1 MGVLFPTLKE
11 ARSRQRQSNS
21 LPGTDDFWYNV
32 AGRASRAGIN
42 VTETTALNF
51 LAVFDCVSLI
61 SGDMA
66 RLPLILYRRTSMGK
80 ERALDHPLYDILHS
94 APNPEMTSFN
104 FREAGQNHLL
114 LWGNHM
120 SVVDRTG
127 LSGRVLAVWPLP
139 DPGQVRIRREPD
151 GRISYTFKMN
161 GRTVTKG
168 REEMF
173 HVPGFGFDGIRGQ
186 SVIRYAREAIAVGL
200 AAEEF
205 GARYFGDGMHAGGH
219 MDVPHDLGDSE
230 VEYKERLRKE
240 YAGLKNSHGILI
252 TQNGEKFTPFAMPLD
267 DAQFLETRT
276 FQKIEIC
283 GMYHVPPHKIAV
295 HGQNSNYNN
304 LEQENGSYVDSCLM
318 HWITR
323 WEQAI
328 SMQLLTP
335 AERKAGYFA
344 EFLVEGLLRGD
355 SVARADYYNKIFQV
369 GGITPNEIREREN
382 MNKDP
387 NPAADAKY
395 VMLNMIPLDRAD
407 DVEPP
412 AAPDAASGRAVFGG
426 GVEHRAGGSVLLR
439 DRIARQYMPLIRR
452 SAERIVNREAIAVK
466 RQVDKQAKERA
477 DISIDAW
484 LTDFYRD
491 LPEYIKAEIGP
502 VFESFCRAVA
512 DAAGDEA
519 GKAMD
524 EAMVRQFVSDYID
537 TFAGR
542 HAADSLGELRAL
554 LADPEAAPAAM
565 KERVNEWSDTR
576 PDKIATNESVR
587 AGEAMFQ
594 AVVFAAGLATVWR
607 NRGAETCPYCKEL
620 NGRRVAAGQWFAA
633 DGDELNPAAGTGP
646 MKINGMKKHPPLH
659 QGCDCFLEVGR

>member
-1 MGVLFPTLKE
+1 MGVFPTLKE
-11 ARSRQRQSNS
+11 VRSRERQSNS
-21 LPGTDDFWYNV
+21 LPGTDDFWYGV
-32 AGRASRAGIN
+32 AGRASKAGVN

-80 ERALDHPLYDILHS
+80 ERAVDHPLYDILHS

-120 SVVDRTG
+120 SVVERAS
-127 LSGRVLAVWPLP
+127 LSGRVLAVWPLA

-161 GRTVTKG
+161 GRTVTKF
-168 REEMF
+168 RNEMF

-186 SVIRYAREAIAVGL
+186 SVIRYSREAIAVGL

-219 MDVPHDLGDSE
+219 MDVPHDLGE
-230 VEYKERLRKE
+230 QEAEYKERLRKE

-252 TQNGEKFTPFAMPLD
+252 TQNGEKFTPFSMPLD

-283 GMYHVPPHKIAV
+283 GMYHVPPHKIAI

-328 SMQLLTP
+328 SLQLLTP

-355 SVARADYYNKIFQV
+355 SVARADYYNKLFNV
-369 GGITPNEIREREN
+369 GGITINQICDKEN
-382 MNKDP
+382 FNRDP
-387 NPAADAKY
+387 SPAADKRF

-412 AAPDAASGRAVFGG
+412 AAQGAAAGRFVSGTA
-426 GVEHRAGGSVLLR
+426 EHRAMGSVLLR
-439 DRIARQYMPLIRR
+439 DRITRQYLPLIRR
-452 SAERIVNREAIAVK
+452 AAERIVNRETIAVK
-466 RQVDKQAKERA
+466 RQMDKQAKERA
-477 DISIDAW
+477 EISIDAW
-484 LTDFYRD
+484 LADFYRD
-491 LPEYIKAEIGP
+491 LPEYIKTEIGP
-502 VFESFCRAVA
+502 VFESFCRAIS
-512 DAAGDEA
+512 DAAGDET
-519 GKAMD
+519 GKPMS
-524 EAMVRQFVSDYID
+524 EAMVRQFVSDYVD

-542 HAADSLGELRAL
+542 HAADSLGQLRAL
-554 LADPEAAPAAM
+554 LADPDTAAAAIE
-565 KERVNEWSDTR
+565 ERVNEWSETR
-576 PDKIATNESVR
+576 PEKITINESVR
-587 AGEAMFQ
+587 AGSAVYQ
-594 AVVFAAGLATVWR
+594 AVAFAAGLATVWK

-620 NGRRVAAGQWFAA
+620 NGRRVAYGQWFAS
-633 DGDELNPAAGTGP
+633 DGEEINPSGGTGP
-646 MKINGMKKHPPLH
+646 MKINGIKKHPPLH
-659 QGCDCFLEVGR
+659 QGCDCYLEVGR